1 MAVAAGSKGTP
12 RKDLPLLI
20 LRNLRLLDPRNDE
33 TRGGYEILIEGDRF
47 REVSDKPIKAKG
59 ASVVDCGGRVVMP
72 GLIDCHVHCMHSEVY
87 IRRLEDV
94 PLTLNTARAAR
105 RVREMLDRGFTT
117 VRDAGGTDYGF
128 RQAIDDGYFP
138 GPRLFIA
145 GRSLGPTGGHNDNRA
160 RTRDQAPCFCC
171 NAMVW
176 LREQV
181 DGPDQVRRAARE
193 QMRLG
198 VDAIK
203 IMISGGVASPFDPL
217 ESLQFSVAEIQAAT
231 EEADAFGRYVSAH
244 AYSPEAII
252 RGVAN
257 GVRTI
262 EHGNLIDDAAAKLM
276 AEKGAFVVANIVAYV
291 AMKERAAQFG
301 MPAEMLEKNEMVLE
315 GGFRS
320 LEICR
325 RNGVKVAYGSDL
337 LGALAEDQSR
347 EFSIRASVVAPIDVI
362 RSATL
367 IGAEVVRRPGRL
379 GVIAPE
385 AWADLIVVDGDPL
398 ADITLLEGQGRHLAA
413 IMKGGVFHKNR
424 LEAAA

>member
-1 MAVAAGSKGTP
+1 MVQEAKSTGP
-12 RKDLPLLI
+12 EPLLL
-20 LRNLRLLDPRNDE
+20 LRNLRLLDPRFDE
-33 TRGGYEILIEGDRF
+33 VRGGYEVLIEGDRF
-47 REVSDKPIKAKG
+47 REVSDKPIRVDRAT
-59 ASVVDCGGRVVMP
+59 AIDCGGRVLLP
-72 GLIDCHVHCMHSEVY
+72 GLIDSHVHCMHSEVY
-87 IRRLEDV
+87 IRRLEDI

-128 RQAIDDGYFP
+128 KQAIDEGYFP

-203 IMISGGVASPFDPL
+203 IMISGGVASPYDPL
-217 ESLQFSVAEIQAAT
+217 ESLQFSIPEIQAAV
-231 EEADAFGRYVSAH
+231 EEAHAFGRYVSAH
-244 AYSPEAII
+244 AYSPEAIT

-262 EHGNLIDDAAAKLM
+262 EHGNLIDDASAKLM

-301 MPAEMLEKNEMVLE
+301 MTAEMLEKNEMVLE
-315 GGFRS
+315 GGYRS

-325 RNGVKVAYGSDL
+325 RNGVKVAYGTDL

-347 EFSIRASVVAPIDVI
+347 EFSIRATVVPPIDII
-362 RSATL
+362 RSATI
-367 IGAEVVRRPGRL
+367 IGAEVVRRPGKL
-379 GVIAPE
+379 GVIEPGAL
-385 AWADLIVVDGDPL
+385 ADFILVDGDPL
-398 ADITLLEGQGRHLAA
+398 KDISLLEGQGRHLAA
-413 IMKGGVFHKNR
+413 IVKGGAFHKNR
-424 LEAAA
+424 ISAPL